1 MRRASSKSPSV
12 RPPSLCVVI
21 VTVTV
26 FHEISRSGWWF
37 ISSASGVSRFT
48 NSTEP
53 LKSPLSNCFTIAS
66 PDRSQPSRP
75 ARRSSISSSLRRAI
89 LVSVRI
95 ASLVPSATEMLFALG
110 LGDSVAAVTHECDY
124 PPGAEQLP
132 HLTRSVI
139 PEGLDAAEVDRAVR
153 DRTSRG
159 ESLYELDEAAL
170 DELDVDLIVTQQ
182 VCEVCAVS
190 FDDVRAVAE
199 RLPSQPQVI
208 SLDPSTLGEV
218 LADVPRL
225 AEAAGVPEAGEQLAA
240 EAGERLEAVE
250 RAVEGARRPR
260 VAALEWLDP
269 IYIGGHWVPQM
280 IELAGGEDLLGLPGE
295 KSRTAEWRELEETA
309 PEVVVSM
316 PCGYYAEQAAAETM
330 RWRRHLGLLG
340 ARVIAVDAAAYFSR
354 PGPRLVDGVELL
366 GHLLH
371 PELVP
376 APPSRRS
383 IELDLGRP
391 AAVG

>member
-1 MRRASSKSPSV
+1 MQHAAR
-12 RPPSLCVVI
+12 
-21 VTVTV
+21 
-26 FHEISRSGWWF
+26 SR
-37 ISSASGVSRFT
+37 
-48 NSTEP
+48 
-53 LKSPLSNCFTIAS
+53 
-66 PDRSQPSRP
+66 
-75 ARRSSISSSLRRAI
+75 RRAI
-89 LVSVRI
+89 LVFVRI
-95 ASLVPSATEMLFALG
+95 ASLVPSATETLFALG
-110 LGDSVAAVTHECDY
+110 LGDRVAAVTHECDY
-124 PPGAEQLP
+124 PPGVERLP

-139 PEGLDAAEVDRAVR
+139 PEDLDAAGIDAAVR
-153 DRTSRG
+153 ERTSRG
-159 ESLYELDEAAL
+159 EALYELDADTLAG
-170 DELDVDLIVTQQ
+170 LDVDLIVTQA

-199 RLPSQPQVI
+199 RLPTQPQVI

-218 LADVPRL
+218 LADIPRL
-225 AEAAGVPEAGEQLAA
+225 AEAAGVRDAGERLAE

-250 RAVEGARRPR
+250 QAVEGARRPR

-269 IYIGGHWVPQM
+269 VFIGGHWVPQM
-280 IELAGGEDLLGLPGE
+280 IELAGGEDVLGLPGE
-295 KSRTAEWRELEETA
+295 KSRTADWSEVEAAA

-330 RWRRHLGLLG
+330 RWRRHLDLLG
-340 ARVIAVDAAAYFSR
+340 ARVVAVDAAAYFSR

-383 IELDLGRP
+383 IEVDLTRGVGP
-391 AAVG
+391 AAQV

>member
-1 MRRASSKSPSV
+1 M
-12 RPPSLCVVI
+12 
-21 VTVTV
+21 
-26 FHEISRSGWWF
+26 
-37 ISSASGVSRFT
+37 
-48 NSTEP
+48 
-53 LKSPLSNCFTIAS
+53 
-66 PDRSQPSRP
+66 
-75 ARRSSISSSLRRAI
+75 
-89 LVSVRI
+89 RI

-110 LGDSVAAVTHECDY
+110 LGDQVVAVTHECDY

-139 PEGLDAAEVDRAVR
+139 PEGLDAAEIDRAVR
-153 DRTSRG
+153 ERTARG
-159 ESLYELDEAAL
+159 ESLYELDEELLAQ
-170 DELDVDLIVTQQ
+170 LDVDLIVTQA

-199 RLPSQPQVI
+199 RLPTKPRVI

-218 LADVPRL
+218 LADIPRL
-225 AEAAGVPEAGEQLAA
+225 AQAADVPEAGEALAT

-250 RAVEGARRPR
+250 RAVEGKRRPR

-280 IELAGGEDLLGLPGE
+280 IELAGGEDVLGFAGE
-295 KSRTAEWRELEETA
+295 KSRTADWAEVEAAA
-309 PEVVVSM
+309 PEIVVSM
-316 PCGYYAEQAAAETM
+316 PCGYYAEQAAAETI
-330 RWRRHLGLLG
+330 RWRRHLALLG

-383 IELDLGRP
+383 IELDLERP
-391 AAVG
+391 APVG